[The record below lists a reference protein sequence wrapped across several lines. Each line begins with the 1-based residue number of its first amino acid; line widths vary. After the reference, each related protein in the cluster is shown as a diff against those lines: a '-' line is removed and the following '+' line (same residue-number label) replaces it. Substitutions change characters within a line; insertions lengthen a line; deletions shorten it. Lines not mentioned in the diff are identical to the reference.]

1 MAARPKNLCFNCSY
15 VSTSLLLT
23 IGRDKCHCLCHNVAI
38 TIDMIGMILPVFQ
51 VFLVCVFSLIVFP
64 LLIRLYIAIKQKIGR
79 KQWSEKGE
87 QETYVIQWVS
97 SITPSKKK
105 QWVKSSLTLS
115 SVCMT
120 FIFSQNQFLLGHGI

>member
-1 MAARPKNLCFNCSY
+1 
-15 VSTSLLLT
+15 
-23 IGRDKCHCLCHNVAI
+23 VAI
-38 TIDMIGMILPVFQ
+38 TIDMIGMNLPVFQ
-51 VFLVCVFSLIVFP
+51 VYLVRVFSLIFFP

-105 QWVKSSLTLS
+105 R
-115 SVCMT
+115 
-120 FIFSQNQFLLGHGI
+120 G